1 MGYAVT
7 MTSPAHRMLRKLP
20 PQVRKHL
27 IKKAQKL
34 SAKPDLG
41 QSLEGVLRGFLSLH
55 TVYRRTHY
63 RIVYEISHR
72 LKEVIVRGAGPRE
85 NLYRKLERM
94 HLRPLS

>member
-7 MTSPAHRMLRKLP
+7 MTSPAHKMLRKLP
-20 PQVRKHL
+20 SPIRKYL
-27 IKKAQKL
+27 VKKVQKL
-34 SAKPDLG
+34 SANPNLG
-41 QSLEGVLRGFLSLH
+41 QPLEGVLRGFLSLH

-72 LKEVIVRGAGPRE
+72 LREVIVRGAGPQE

-94 HLRPLS
+94 RLKPLS